1 MLGKF
6 SNSGSIISYAIDGY
20 YNDSTVDNINSDY
33 YDKLEAR
40 FSDGVHLSPF
50 FSVRIV
56 GVRGDSAPFAA
67 PDGIPDSWMTT
78 YFGSAGGSNA
88 SSDEDGDGFD
98 NLSEY
103 QLGTNPADANSQFKI
118 IQYTNQSLKWTSQPF
133 TLYQVEA
140 STNLLNWQTIETLS
154 QTNSKATLS
163 TQLPVSQADE
173 SIFYRVKRVP

>member
-1 MLGKF
+1 
-6 SNSGSIISYAIDGY
+6 
-20 YNDSTVDNINSDY
+20 
-33 YDKLEAR
+33 
-40 FSDGVHLSPF
+40 
-50 FSVRIV
+50 
-56 GVRGDSAPFAA
+56 
-67 PDGIPDSWMTT
+67 MTT

-118 IQYTNQSLKWTSQPF
+118 IQYTNQYLKWTSQPF

-140 STNLLNWQTIETLS
+140 STNLLNWQTIETLN